1 MPNARSRPARP
12 SAPPSPTINDV
23 SPVKSAERTVKILE
37 TLAASPT
44 RLTLSELQE
53 RMGYPRSSLHA
64 LVRTLRDLKW
74 VEADESGSAFG
85 VGPHAL
91 LSGTAYLDRD
101 PALRFAYETL
111 EDLRSEIGY
120 TIHYARRD
128 DAHVLY
134 LASRESR
141 NSVRLVSR
149 VGRRLPAH
157 VTALGQALLSD
168 LTEAEVDALLPA
180 KLTAVTPHTIVDRA
194 ELHAELDR
202 VRRRGFAFECE
213 QGTEGVACVAVGVG
227 YRIPATDAVSCS
239 MPAHLATP
247 EHVNE
252 VAEAV
257 IRHTG
262 ALAVTLRR
270 EGIR

>member
-74 VEADESGSAFG
+74 VAAAGPGAACA
-85 VGPHAL
+85 VGPHAVL
-91 LSGTAYLDRD
+91 PGTAYLGRD

-120 TIHYARRD
+120 TIHHARRD

-141 NSVRLVSR
+141 DSVRLVSR
-149 VGRRLPAH
+149 VGR
-157 VTALGQALLSD
+157 
-168 LTEAEVDALLPA
+168 
-180 KLTAVTPHTIVDRA
+180 
-194 ELHAELDR
+194 
-202 VRRRGFAFECE
+202 
-213 QGTEGVACVAVGVG
+213 
-227 YRIPATDAVSCS
+227 
-239 MPAHLATP
+239 
-247 EHVNE
+247 
-252 VAEAV
+252 
-257 IRHTG
+257 
-262 ALAVTLRR
+262 
-270 EGIR
+270 